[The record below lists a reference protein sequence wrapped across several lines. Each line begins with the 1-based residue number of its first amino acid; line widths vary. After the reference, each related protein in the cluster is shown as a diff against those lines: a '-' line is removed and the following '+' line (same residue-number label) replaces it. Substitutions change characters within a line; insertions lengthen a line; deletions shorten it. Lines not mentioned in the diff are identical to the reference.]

1 MNSVETWVVT
11 KNESDGKWKE
21 DIAAKC
27 KAIYWNYPVMAEGY
41 C

>member
-1 MNSVETWVVT
+1 MKSVQNWVLM

-27 KAIYWNYPVMAEGY
+27 KAIYKNYTVMAKGKY
-41 C
+41 